1 MLLQPDRQN
10 ADWGVR
16 RTALDLTRS
25 LPPPVL
31 CALVPHLVQMLKSDD
46 WGLRRQVS
54 SDMRIQRLSRFFFS
68 HMSQAHMSQA
78 HMSQAHMSQAHMS
91 QAHMSQAHMSQA
103 HMSQAHLSQAHV
115 PMYMTGFFFCHLLLF
130 VDTQGGNRSP

>member
-54 SDMRIQRLSRFFFS
+54 SDMRIQRLSRFFFR
-68 HMSQAHMSQA
+68 
-78 HMSQAHMSQAHMS
+78 HMS